1 MTRKLFGT
9 DGVRGKINIFPLT
22 AEIALKLGQA
32 TAIILR
38 KRAAGKEYKNGKKR
52 PKVVIGKDTRISGYI
67 YEYALTSGLCSCGTD
82 VYLVG
87 PLPTPAIAHL
97 TKSFGADAGIV
108 ISASHNPA
116 TDNGIKFF
124 DSESFKLPDAEEEE
138 IEKMVFGGIDTSGF
152 DMKKVGKA
160 YRIDDA
166 AGRYIEYCKS
176 TIFNASLSPFKLVID
191 CANGAAYKVAQ
202 RIFLELGAEVIVIG
216 NTPNGFNIN
225 EGCGCLNLNALKET
239 VLKNKADIGIGLDG
253 DADRVM
259 LVDEKGEIVD
269 GDEIMAISASYMKEK
284 GLLKNNKIVAT
295 VMSNIGFDIAMKK
308 QGIKVEKT
316 DVGDRYVIEKMRNLS
331 AELGGE
337 QSGHIIFLKH
347 ITTGDGIITALQV
360 LMAMKHYKKLL
371 SELKKCMTKYPQILI
386 NVDVKERKQ
395 LEKIKGYNEKI
406 KEIENKL
413 KEDGRILVRYSGTQ
427 NCCRVMLE
435 GKDKQEIT
443 KYAEE
448 IAKVIKKEIGV

>member
-1 MTRKLFGT
+1 M
-9 DGVRGKINIFPLT
+9 
-22 AEIALKLGQA
+22 
-32 TAIILR
+32 
-38 KRAAGKEYKNGKKR
+38 
-52 PKVVIGKDTRISGYI
+52 VIGKDTRISGYI